1 MTKKSFVSFG
11 KIDPSDDKTKVLRN
25 PSNESVY
32 LEINRKEKRKNKDPF

>member
-25 PSNESVY
+25 PSNKSVY
-32 LEINRKEKRKNKDPF
+32 SKINEEEKRKNKDPF